1 MAGTARTRWPW
12 ISLLLSAV
20 LVLNPVGLDLLH
32 SAFFAG
38 EQLARNIAQPIVL
51 TALATMAVVIGLEWL
66 VRSLIARRRDR
77 GVTD

>member
-1 MAGTARTRWPW
+1 MAGLARTRWPW

-20 LVLNPVGLDLLH
+20 LVLNPVALDFLH

-51 TALATMAVVIGLEWL
+51 TALAIMAVVIGLEWL
-66 VRSLIARRRDR
+66 VRSLIARSRAR
-77 GVTD
+77 GVTN

>member
-20 LVLNPVGLDLLH
+20 LVLNPVGLDLVQ

-38 EQLARNIAQPIVL
+38 EQLARNIAQPIVP
-51 TALATMAVVIGLEWL
+51 TALAIMAVVIGFEWL
-66 VRSLIARRRDR
+66 VRSLIARSRAR
-77 GVTD
+77 GATD

>member
-1 MAGTARTRWPW
+1 MTGTVRTRWPW
-12 ISLLLSAV
+12 ISLLLSAA

-51 TALATMAVVIGLEWL
+51 TAVATMAVVVGLEWL
-66 VRSLIARRRDR
+66 VRTLIARSRAR
-77 GVTD
+77 GATG

>member
-20 LVLNPVGLDLLH
+20 LVLNPVGLDSLH

-38 EQLARNIAQPIVL
+38 EQLARNIAEPIVL
-51 TALATMAVVIGLEWL
+51 TALAIMAVVIGLEWL
-66 VRSLIARRRDR
+66 VRSLIARSRAR
-77 GVTD
+77 GATN